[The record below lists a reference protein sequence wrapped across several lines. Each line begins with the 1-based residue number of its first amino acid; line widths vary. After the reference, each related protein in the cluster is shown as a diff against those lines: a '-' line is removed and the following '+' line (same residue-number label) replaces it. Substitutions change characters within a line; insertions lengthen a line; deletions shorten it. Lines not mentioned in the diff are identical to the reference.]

1 MGSRSTKLFHR
12 AQKTIP
18 GGVNSP
24 VRAFKAVG
32 GHPLFIR
39 RGFGPHLEDVDGKT
53 YIDYVCSWGPLILG
67 HAHPA
72 VVKAIQNA
80 AARGTSFGAPTE
92 LELELAEIITSAFP
106 SVEMVRMVNS
116 GTEACMSAIRLA
128 RSFTNRDKIVKFSG
142 CYHGHAD
149 GLLVTAGSGAA
160 TLNIPSSYGV
170 PGGYLS
176 ETIVLP
182 FNNLQACEQLFTE
195 RGNQIA
201 AVLVEPIP
209 GNMGVVYPQ
218 DGFLAGLRKIT
229 RRHNSLLIFDE
240 VITGFRVAWGGAQT
254 QFKIKPDITCLGK
267 IIGGGLPVG
276 AYGGRRDIMELV
288 APLGGMYQAGTLSGN
303 PVAIAAGLA
312 TLKELKKK
320 GTYSR
325 LDAMGKELCTG
336 IRDKAEEHGITV
348 RVEECGSMFTVF
360 FSAKPPACYEDAKE
374 SDVEQFRDFF
384 QGMLRAGI
392 YLPPSQ
398 FEAAFISLAHTKKDI
413 RRTIEAA
420 EQVFQKMKKTETRM
434 LKSKQ
439 HY

>member
-1 MGSRSTKLFHR
+1 
-12 AQKTIP
+12 
-18 GGVNSP
+18 
-24 VRAFKAVG
+24 
-32 GHPLFIR
+32 
-39 RGFGPHLEDVDGKT
+39 
-53 YIDYVCSWGPLILG
+53 
-67 HAHPA
+67 
-72 VVKAIQNA
+72 
-80 AARGTSFGAPTE
+80 
-92 LELELAEIITSAFP
+92 
-106 SVEMVRMVNS
+106 MVNS

-149 GLLVTAGSGAA
+149 GLLVTVGSGAA

-195 RGNQIA
+195 SGNQIA

-240 VITGFRVAWGGAQT
+240 VINGFRVAWGGAQT
-254 QFKIKPDITCLGK
+254 HFKIKPDITCLGK

-303 PVAIAAGLA
+303 PVAVAAGLA
-312 TLKELKKK
+312 TLKELNKE

-325 LDAMGKELCTG
+325 LDAMGKVLCTG

-360 FSAKPPACYEDAKE
+360 FGAKPPSCYEDAKE
-374 SDVEQFRDFF
+374 SDVEQFREFF
-384 QGMLRAGI
+384 QGMLREGI

-420 EQVFQKMKKTETRM
+420 EQVFQKMKKTETRR
-434 LKSKQ
+434 LKLKQ
-439 HY
+439 HD

>member
-1 MGSRSTKLFHR
+1 MGNRSNKLFKR
-12 AQKTIP
+12 AQRIIP

-24 VRAFKAVG
+24 VRAFRAVG
-32 GHPLFIR
+32 GTPLFIR
-39 RGFGPHLEDVDGKT
+39 QGFGSHIDDADGKT
-53 YIDYVCSWGPLILG
+53 YIDYVNSWGPLILG

-72 VVKAIQNA
+72 VVKAIQKT

-92 LELELAEIITSAFP
+92 LELEMAEIITGAFP
-106 SVEMVRMVNS
+106 SIEMVRMVNS

-160 TLNIPSSYGV
+160 TLNISTSYGV
-170 PGGYLS
+170 PGSYLG
-176 ETIVLP
+176 ETVVLP
-182 FNNLQACEQLFTE
+182 FNNLKACEELFAE
-195 RGNQIA
+195 RGSQIA

-218 DGFLAGLRKIT
+218 DGFLTGLGKIT
-229 RRHNSLLIFDE
+229 RNYNSLLIFDE

-254 QFKIKPDITCLGK
+254 LFKINPDITCLGK

-276 AYGGRRDIMELV
+276 AYGGRREIMELV

-312 TLKELKKK
+312 TLKELRKK
-320 GTYSR
+320 GTYRR
-325 LDAMGKELCTG
+325 LDAMGKELCVG
-336 IRDKAEEHGITV
+336 IRDEAEKYGITV

-360 FSAKPPACYEDAKE
+360 FSAKPPSCYEDAKD
-374 SDVEQFRDFF
+374 SDVEQFRQFF
-384 QGMLRAGI
+384 QEMLKEGI
-392 YLPPSQ
+392 YLPPAQ

-413 RRTIEAA
+413 RRTIAA
-420 EQVFQKMKKTETRM
+420 AGRVFQKMKKTETRRR
-434 LKSKQ
+434 KSKQ
-439 HY
+439 PD